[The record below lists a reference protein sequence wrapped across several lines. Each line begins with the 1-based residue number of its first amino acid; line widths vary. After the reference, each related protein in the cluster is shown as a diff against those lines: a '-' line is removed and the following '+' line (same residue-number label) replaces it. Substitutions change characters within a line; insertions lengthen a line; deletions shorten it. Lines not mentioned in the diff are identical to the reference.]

1 MTKYGN
7 KAKVKANKINNKRNN
22 KMQIKIETQNLL
34 WEPFTIPAN
43 LKSFAE
49 LTEVYKKLAPKRE
62 NDILTDLE
70 HTILNTVGCEYVEW
84 RPLTEGPI
92 PWALGP
98 KFKTQD
104 EKGKGKNII
113 RILLPFLKNNGD
125 TQELERSIVVYTLG
139 AVTENDINQVFINL
153 TTTFQY
159 ARSPIPENEF

>member
-1 MTKYGN
+1 LTKYGN

-113 RILLPFLKNNGD
+113 RILLPFLKNKYVIIHRAGK
-125 TQELERSIVVYTLG
+125 E
-139 AVTENDINQVFINL
+139 INL
-153 TTTFQY
+153 SFHSGVHSAVNYLKQGK
-159 ARSPIPENEF
+159 

>member
-1 MTKYGN
+1 
-7 KAKVKANKINNKRNN
+7 
-22 KMQIKIETQNLL
+22 MQIKIETQNLL
-34 WEPFTIPAN
+34 WEPFAIPAN

-62 NDILTDLE
+62 NDILTELE

-84 RPLTEGPI
+84 RPL
-92 PWALGP
+92 
-98 KFKTQD
+98 TQD

-139 AVTENDINQVFINL
+139 VVTENDINQVFINL

>member
-62 NDILTDLE
+62 NDILTELE

-84 RPLTEGPI
+84 RPL
-92 PWALGP
+92 
-98 KFKTQD
+98 TQD

-139 AVTENDINQVFINL
+139 VVTENDINQVFINL